1 MMRLSSRRFRRTG
14 LGWALLLLAFLWIP
28 RAEAQVLGDI
38 VDVEATVED
47 LATVRT
53 GKQLSV
59 GVTGLVPFSEVTGV
73 AVEIGASTMDLDVSF
88 RFMDGPDAG
97 RWVDLYVVPSATGGT
112 AVAGWRHSEPFEAT
126 RFELRVSGS
135 SESTLEIRGVGFF
148 DARAGE
154 ETPAETDPQPMV
166 GAKTGSIVPPP
177 LVTRAQWNAQPFI
190 GTPSALARP
199 TYDFMTWHHA
209 AGYSA
214 ENLDQG
220 KAQMRAM
227 QDLHQNVRGWSDI
240 GYQFAIDRAG
250 NLYQG
255 RPFMDNSTSLAQVPV
270 LALGAHAGGAN
281 TGNIGV
287 VIMGCYH
294 PPEGSHCEQEITP
307 AAFATYINLFAFLS
321 ERYGVEPE
329 MIRGHRDFGQ
339 TACPGN
345 NNYVLIPEL
354 ISRVSQV
361 LITGNEPLGEA
372 VMSGAVDAEG
382 VVSLQW
388 SISADFGIEQL
399 VVERVSPS
407 GTVTLPV
414 DASSATSY
422 TDASLAGDS
431 NVTYILIASHSDGR
445 RQELARVELDI
456 ADPSRYLMTS
466 AFPNPATDSF
476 EVRYFL
482 SAEGFVSLT
491 LHDARGRELSR
502 HESGFMDGDQWVSRR
517 YDVSALAAGVY
528 YLRLRIRS
536 FGGTAFDRTIPVVV
550 AR

>member
-1 MMRLSSRRFRRTG
+1 MRRFRHSG
-14 LGWALLLLAFLWIP
+14 LGWALLLISLFAVSK
-28 RAEAQVLGDI
+28 ADAQVLGDL
-38 VDVEATVED
+38 VDVQAEVEN

-53 GKQLSV
+53 AKQLSV
-59 GVTGLVPFSEVTGV
+59 GVVGQLPFSEVTGV
-73 AVEIGASTMDLDVSF
+73 AVEVGTSTSVLDVSF
-88 RFMDGPDAG
+88 RFLDGPDAG
-97 RWVDLYVVPSATGGT
+97 KWFDLYIVPSATGGT
-112 AVAGWRHSEPFEAT
+112 AVAGWKRDAPFDAL
-126 RFELRVSGS
+126 RFEIRASGPPDAV
-135 SESTLEIRGVGFF
+135 LEIRDVGFF
-148 DARAGE
+148 DARIGE
-154 ETPAETDPQPMV
+154 EAPPPIDVQPLI
-166 GAKTGSIVPPP
+166 GAKQGTIVPPP
-177 LVTRAQWNAQPFI
+177 LVNRAQWNAKPFI
-190 GTPSALARP
+190 GTPSPLARP
-199 TYDFMTWHHA
+199 SYDFMTWHHA

-214 ENLDQG
+214 ENLEQG

-270 LALGAHAGGAN
+270 LAMGAHAGGAN

-294 PPEGSHCEQEITP
+294 PPEGGHCEQEITP
-307 AAFATYINLFAFLS
+307 AAFATYVNLFAFLS

-339 TACPGN
+339 TACPGD

-372 VMSGAVDAEG
+372 VMSGSVDAEG
-382 VVSLQW
+382 VVTLQW

-399 VVERVSPS
+399 VVERISPS

-414 DASSATSY
+414 DASIVTGY
-422 TDASLAGDS
+422 TDASLAGEP
-431 NVTYILIASHSDGR
+431 NVTYLLIASHSDGR
-445 RQELARVELDI
+445 KQELARVELDI
-456 ADPSRYLMTS
+456 EDPSRFLMTS

-476 EVRYFL
+476 EIRYFL

-491 LHDARGRELSR
+491 LHDARGREISR
-502 HESGFMDGDQWVSRR
+502 HEPGFMDGDQWVSRR
-517 YDVSALAAGVY
+517 YDVSSMAAGVY
-528 YLRLRIRS
+528 YLRLRVRS

>member
-1 MMRLSSRRFRRTG
+1 VS
-14 LGWALLLLAFLWIP
+14 
-28 RAEAQVLGDI
+28 
-38 VDVEATVED
+38 
-47 LATVRT
+47 
-53 GKQLSV
+53 
-59 GVTGLVPFSEVTGV
+59 GLVPFSEVTGV

-88 RFMDGPDAG
+88 RFLDGPDAG
-97 RWVDLYVVPSATGGT
+97 VWVDLYVVPSATGGT
-112 AVAGWRHSEPFEAT
+112 AVAGWRRDEPFDAT
-126 RFELRVSGS
+126 RFEIRAHAPA
-135 SESTLEIRGVGFF
+135 EARLEIREVGFF
-148 DARAGE
+148 DARGGE
-154 ETPAETDPQPMV
+154 EAAAPTDQQPLT

-177 LVTRAQWNAQPFI
+177 LVTRAQWNARPFI

-199 TYDFMTWHHA
+199 SYDFMTWHHA

-255 RPFMDNSTSLAQVPV
+255 RPFMDNSTSLSQVPV

-339 TACPGN
+339 TACPGD
-345 NNYVLIPEL
+345 NNYALIPEL

-372 VMSGAVDAEG
+372 VMSGSVDGEG

-388 SISADFGIEQL
+388 SIAADFGIEEL
-399 VVERVSPS
+399 VVERVAPS
-407 GTVTLPV
+407 GTVILPV
-414 DASSATSY
+414 DALVASSY
-422 TDASLAGDS
+422 TDASLAGEP
-431 NVTYILIASHSDGR
+431 NVTYLLIASHSDGR
-445 RQELARVELDI
+445 RQEMARVELDI
-456 ADPSRYLMTS
+456 ADPSRFLMTS
-466 AFPNPATDSF
+466 AFPNPAADAF

-482 SAEGFVSLT
+482 SAEGFVTLT
-491 LHDARGRELSR
+491 LHDARGREVSR
-502 HESGFMDGDQWVSRR
+502 YEPGFVEGDQWVSRR
-517 YDVSALAAGVY
+517 YDVSSMAAGVY

>member
-1 MMRLSSRRFRRTG
+1 MRNSLCRFRPVHFG
-14 LGWALLLLAFLWIP
+14 VALLLVLCFSAP
-28 RAEAQVLGDI
+28 PVHAQVLGDI
-38 VDVEATVED
+38 VDVKADVED

-53 GKQLSV
+53 GKQLSI
-59 GVTGLVPFSEVTGV
+59 GVAGQVPFTEVSGV
-73 AVEIGASTMDLDVSF
+73 AVEVGTSTQDVDVSF
-88 RFMDGPDAG
+88 RFLDGPEAG
-97 RWVDLYVVPSATGGT
+97 QWVDLYVVPSATGGT
-112 AVAGWRHSEPFEAT
+112 AVAGWRRNAPFEAS
-126 RFELRVSGS
+126 RFEIRVAGPPDAV
-135 SESTLEIRGVGFF
+135 LEIREVGFF
-148 DARAGE
+148 DARDGE
-154 ETPAETDPQPMV
+154 PTPAPSDVQPLI

-177 LVTRAQWNAQPFI
+177 LVTRAQWGAQPFI
-190 GTPSALARP
+190 GTPSPLARP
-199 TYDFMTWHHA
+199 SYDYMTWHHA

-214 ENLDQG
+214 ENIDQG

-255 RPFMDNSTSLAQVPV
+255 RPFMDNSTSLSQVPV

-294 PPEGSHCEQEITP
+294 PPEGAHCQQEITP

-329 MIRGHRDFGQ
+329 MIRGHRDFGD
-339 TACPGN
+339 TACPGD

-372 VMSGAVDAEG
+372 VMSGSVDSEG

-388 SISADFGIEQL
+388 SIAADFGIEQL
-399 VVERVSPS
+399 VLERISPS
-407 GTVTLPV
+407 GTVTLPI
-414 DASSATSY
+414 DASVVTGY
-422 TDASLAGDS
+422 TDASLAGES
-431 NVTYILIASHSDGR
+431 NVTYLLIASHSDGR

-466 AFPNPATDSF
+466 AFPNPASDSF

-491 LHDARGRELSR
+491 LHDARGREVSR
-502 HESGFMDGDQWVSRR
+502 YEPGFMDGDQWVSRR
-517 YDVSALAAGVY
+517 YDVSSLAAGIY

-536 FGGTAFDRTIPVVV
+536 FGGTAFDRTIPIVV

>member
-1 MMRLSSRRFRRTG
+1 MTLHRFVRPV
-14 LGWALLLLAFLWIP
+14 LGWAFLLTLFLVP
-28 RAEAQVLGDI
+28 GARAQVLGDI
-38 VDVEATVED
+38 VDVRAVVED

-59 GVTGLVPFSEVTGV
+59 GVSGLVPFSEVTGV

-88 RFMDGPDAG
+88 RFLDGPDAG
-97 RWVDLYVVPSATGGT
+97 VWVDLYVVPSATGGT
-112 AVAGWRHSEPFEAT
+112 AVAGWRRDEPFDAT
-126 RFELRVSGS
+126 RFEIRAHAPA
-135 SESTLEIRGVGFF
+135 EARLEIREVGFF
-148 DARAGE
+148 DARGGE
-154 ETPAETDPQPMV
+154 EAAAHTDQQPLA

-177 LVTRAQWNAQPFI
+177 LVTRAQWNARPFI

-199 TYDFMTWHHA
+199 SYDFMTWHHA

-255 RPFMDNSTSLAQVPV
+255 RPFMDNSTSLSQVPV

-339 TACPGN
+339 TACPGD
-345 NNYVLIPEL
+345 NNYALIPEL

-372 VMSGAVDAEG
+372 VMSGSVDGEG

-388 SISADFGIEQL
+388 SIAADFGIEEL
-399 VVERVSPS
+399 VVERVAPS
-407 GTVTLPV
+407 GTVILPV
-414 DASSATSY
+414 DALVASSY
-422 TDASLAGDS
+422 TDASLAGEP
-431 NVTYILIASHSDGR
+431 NVTYLLIASHSDGR
-445 RQELARVELDI
+445 RQEMARVELDI
-456 ADPSRYLMTS
+456 ADPSRFLMTS
-466 AFPNPATDSF
+466 AFPNPAADAF

-482 SAEGFVSLT
+482 SAEGFVTLT
-491 LHDARGRELSR
+491 LHDARGREVSR
-502 HESGFMDGDQWVSRR
+502 YEPGFVEGDQWVSRR
-517 YDVSALAAGVY
+517 YDVSSMAAGVY

>member
-1 MMRLSSRRFRRTG
+1 MSMTLHRFVRPV
-14 LGWALLLLAFLWIP
+14 LGWAFLLTLFLVP
-28 RAEAQVLGDI
+28 SARAQVLGDI
-38 VDVEATVED
+38 VDVRAVVED

-59 GVTGLVPFSEVTGV
+59 GVSGLVPFSEVTGV
-73 AVEIGASTMDLDVSF
+73 AVEIGASTMDLDVSL
-88 RFMDGPDAG
+88 RFLDGPDAG
-97 RWVDLYVVPSATGGT
+97 VWVDLYVVPSATGGT
-112 AVAGWRHSEPFEAT
+112 AVAGWRRDEPFDAT
-126 RFELRVSGS
+126 RFEIRAHAPA
-135 SESTLEIRGVGFF
+135 EARLEIREVGFF
-148 DARAGE
+148 DARGGE
-154 ETPAETDPQPMV
+154 EAAAPTDQQPLT
-166 GAKTGSIVPPP
+166 GAKMGSIVPPP
-177 LVTRAQWNAQPFI
+177 LVTRAQWNARPFI

-199 TYDFMTWHHA
+199 SYDFMTWHHA

-255 RPFMDNSTSLAQVPV
+255 RPFMDNSTSLSQVPV

-339 TACPGN
+339 TACPGD
-345 NNYVLIPEL
+345 NNYALIPEL

-372 VMSGAVDAEG
+372 VMSGSVDGEG

-388 SISADFGIEQL
+388 SIAADFGIEEL
-399 VVERVSPS
+399 VVERVAPS
-407 GTVTLPV
+407 GTVILPV
-414 DASSATSY
+414 DALVASSY
-422 TDASLAGDS
+422 TDASLAGEP
-431 NVTYILIASHSDGR
+431 NVTYLLIASHSDGR
-445 RQELARVELDI
+445 RQEMARVELDI
-456 ADPSRYLMTS
+456 ADPSRFLMTS
-466 AFPNPATDSF
+466 AFPNPAADAF

-482 SAEGFVSLT
+482 SAEGFVTLT
-491 LHDARGRELSR
+491 LHDARGREVSR
-502 HESGFMDGDQWVSRR
+502 YEPGFVEGDQWVSRR
-517 YDVSALAAGVY
+517 YDVSSMAAGVY

>member
-1 MMRLSSRRFRRTG
+1 MSMTLHRFVRPV
-14 LGWALLLLAFLWIP
+14 LGWAFLLTLFLVP
-28 RAEAQVLGDI
+28 SARAQVLGDI
-38 VDVEATVED
+38 VDVRAVVED

-59 GVTGLVPFSEVTGV
+59 GVSGLVPFSEVTGV
-73 AVEIGASTMDLDVSF
+73 AVEIGASTMDLDVSL
-88 RFMDGPDAG
+88 RFLDGPDAG
-97 RWVDLYVVPSATGGT
+97 VWVDLYVVPSATGGT
-112 AVAGWRHSEPFEAT
+112 AVAGWRRDEPFDAT
-126 RFELRVSGS
+126 RFEIRAHAPA
-135 SESTLEIRGVGFF
+135 EARLEIREVGFF
-148 DARAGE
+148 DARGGE
-154 ETPAETDPQPMV
+154 EAAAHTDQQPLA

-177 LVTRAQWNAQPFI
+177 LVTRAQWNARPFI

-199 TYDFMTWHHA
+199 SYDFMTWHHA

-255 RPFMDNSTSLAQVPV
+255 RPFMDNSTSLSQVPV

-339 TACPGN
+339 TACPGD
-345 NNYVLIPEL
+345 NNYALIPEL

-372 VMSGAVDAEG
+372 VMSGSVDGEG

-388 SISADFGIEQL
+388 SIAADFGIEEL
-399 VVERVSPS
+399 VVERVAPS
-407 GTVTLPV
+407 GTVILPV
-414 DASSATSY
+414 DALVASSY
-422 TDASLAGDS
+422 TDASLAGEP
-431 NVTYILIASHSDGR
+431 NVTYLLIASHSDGR
-445 RQELARVELDI
+445 RQEMARVELDI
-456 ADPSRYLMTS
+456 ADPSRFLMTS
-466 AFPNPATDSF
+466 AFPNPAADAF

-482 SAEGFVSLT
+482 SAEGFVTLT
-491 LHDARGRELSR
+491 LHDARGREVSR
-502 HESGFMDGDQWVSRR
+502 YEPGFVEGDQWVSRR
-517 YDVSALAAGVY
+517 YDVSSMAAGVY

>member
-1 MMRLSSRRFRRTG
+1 MTLHRFVRPV
-14 LGWALLLLAFLWIP
+14 LGWAFLLTLFLVP
-28 RAEAQVLGDI
+28 SARAQVLGDI
-38 VDVEATVED
+38 VDVRAVVED

-59 GVTGLVPFSEVTGV
+59 GVSGLVPFSEVTGV
-73 AVEIGASTMDLDVSF
+73 AVEIGASTMDLDVSL
-88 RFMDGPDAG
+88 RFLDGPDAG
-97 RWVDLYVVPSATGGT
+97 VWVDLYVVPSATGGT
-112 AVAGWRHSEPFEAT
+112 AVAGWRRDEPFDAT
-126 RFELRVSGS
+126 RFEIRAHAPA
-135 SESTLEIRGVGFF
+135 EARLEIREVGFF
-148 DARAGE
+148 DARGGE
-154 ETPAETDPQPMV
+154 EAAAPTDQQPLT
-166 GAKTGSIVPPP
+166 GAKMGSIVPPP
-177 LVTRAQWNAQPFI
+177 LVTRAQWNARPFI

-199 TYDFMTWHHA
+199 SYDFMTWHHA

-255 RPFMDNSTSLAQVPV
+255 RPFMDNSTSLSQVPV

-339 TACPGN
+339 TACPGD
-345 NNYVLIPEL
+345 NNYALIPEL

-372 VMSGAVDAEG
+372 VMSGSVDGEG

-388 SISADFGIEQL
+388 SIAADFGIEEL
-399 VVERVSPS
+399 VVERVAPS
-407 GTVTLPV
+407 GTVILPV
-414 DASSATSY
+414 DALVASSY
-422 TDASLAGDS
+422 TDASLAGEP
-431 NVTYILIASHSDGR
+431 NVTYLLIASHSDGR
-445 RQELARVELDI
+445 RQEMARVELDI
-456 ADPSRYLMTS
+456 ADPSRFLMTS
-466 AFPNPATDSF
+466 AFPNPAADAF

-482 SAEGFVSLT
+482 SAEGFVTLT
-491 LHDARGRELSR
+491 LHDARGREVSR
-502 HESGFMDGDQWVSRR
+502 YEPGFVEGDQWVSRR
-517 YDVSALAAGVY
+517 YDVSSMAAGVY

>member
-1 MMRLSSRRFRRTG
+1 MSMTLHRFVRPV
-14 LGWALLLLAFLWIP
+14 LGWAFLLTLFLVP
-28 RAEAQVLGDI
+28 GARAQVLGDI
-38 VDVEATVED
+38 VDVRAVVED

-59 GVTGLVPFSEVTGV
+59 GVSGLVPFSEVTGV
-73 AVEIGASTMDLDVSF
+73 AVEIGASTMDLDVSL
-88 RFMDGPDAG
+88 RFLDGPDAG
-97 RWVDLYVVPSATGGT
+97 VWVDLYVVPSATGGT
-112 AVAGWRHSEPFEAT
+112 AVAGWRRDEPFDAT
-126 RFELRVSGS
+126 RFEIRAHAPA
-135 SESTLEIRGVGFF
+135 EARLEIREVGFF
-148 DARAGE
+148 DARGGE
-154 ETPAETDPQPMV
+154 EAAAPTDQQPLT
-166 GAKTGSIVPPP
+166 GAKMGSIVPPP
-177 LVTRAQWNAQPFI
+177 LVTRAQWNARPFI

-199 TYDFMTWHHA
+199 SYDFMTWHHA

-255 RPFMDNSTSLAQVPV
+255 RPFMDNSTSLSQVPV

-339 TACPGN
+339 TACPGD
-345 NNYVLIPEL
+345 NNYALIPEL

-372 VMSGAVDAEG
+372 VMSGSVDGEG

-388 SISADFGIEQL
+388 SIAADFGIEEL
-399 VVERVSPS
+399 VVERVAPS
-407 GTVTLPV
+407 GTVILPV
-414 DASSATSY
+414 DALVASSY
-422 TDASLAGDS
+422 TDASLAGEP
-431 NVTYILIASHSDGR
+431 NVTYLLIASHSDGR
-445 RQELARVELDI
+445 RQEMARVELDI
-456 ADPSRYLMTS
+456 ADPSRFLMTS
-466 AFPNPATDSF
+466 AFPNPAADAF

-482 SAEGFVSLT
+482 SAEGFVTLT
-491 LHDARGRELSR
+491 LHDARGREVSR
-502 HESGFMDGDQWVSRR
+502 YEPGFVEGDQWVSRR
-517 YDVSALAAGVY
+517 YDVSSMAAGVY

>member
-1 MMRLSSRRFRRTG
+1 MTLHRFVRPV
-14 LGWALLLLAFLWIP
+14 LGWAFLLTLFLVP
-28 RAEAQVLGDI
+28 GARAQVLGDI
-38 VDVEATVED
+38 VDVRAVVED

-59 GVTGLVPFSEVTGV
+59 GVSGLVPFSEVTGV
-73 AVEIGASTMDLDVSF
+73 AVEIGASTMDLDVSL
-88 RFMDGPDAG
+88 RFLDGPDAG
-97 RWVDLYVVPSATGGT
+97 VWVDLYVVPSATGGT
-112 AVAGWRHSEPFEAT
+112 AVAGWRRDEPFDAT
-126 RFELRVSGS
+126 RFEIRAHAPA
-135 SESTLEIRGVGFF
+135 EARLEIREVGFF
-148 DARAGE
+148 DARGGE
-154 ETPAETDPQPMV
+154 EAAAPTDQQPLT
-166 GAKTGSIVPPP
+166 GAKMGSIVPPP
-177 LVTRAQWNAQPFI
+177 LVTRAQWNARPFI

-199 TYDFMTWHHA
+199 SYDFMTWHHA

-255 RPFMDNSTSLAQVPV
+255 RPFMDNSTSLSQVPV

-339 TACPGN
+339 TACPGD
-345 NNYVLIPEL
+345 NNYALIPEL

-372 VMSGAVDAEG
+372 VMSGSVDGEG

-388 SISADFGIEQL
+388 SIAADFGIEEL
-399 VVERVSPS
+399 VVERVAPS
-407 GTVTLPV
+407 GTVILPV
-414 DASSATSY
+414 DALVASSY
-422 TDASLAGDS
+422 TDASLAGEP
-431 NVTYILIASHSDGR
+431 NVTYLLIASHSDGR
-445 RQELARVELDI
+445 RQEMARVELDI
-456 ADPSRYLMTS
+456 ADPSRFLMTS
-466 AFPNPATDSF
+466 AFPNPAADAF

-482 SAEGFVSLT
+482 SAEGFVTLT
-491 LHDARGRELSR
+491 LHDARGREVSR
-502 HESGFMDGDQWVSRR
+502 YEPGFVEGDQWVSRR
-517 YDVSALAAGVY
+517 YDVSSMAAGVY

>member
-1 MMRLSSRRFRRTG
+1 MSMTLHRFVRPV
-14 LGWALLLLAFLWIP
+14 LGWAFLLTLFLVP
-28 RAEAQVLGDI
+28 SARAQVLGDI
-38 VDVEATVED
+38 VDVRAVVED

-59 GVTGLVPFSEVTGV
+59 GVSGLVPFSEVTGV
-73 AVEIGASTMDLDVSF
+73 AVEIGASTMDLDVSL
-88 RFMDGPDAG
+88 RFLDGPDAG
-97 RWVDLYVVPSATGGT
+97 VWVDLYVVPSATGGT
-112 AVAGWRHSEPFEAT
+112 AVAGWRRDEPFDAT
-126 RFELRVSGS
+126 RFEIRAHAPA
-135 SESTLEIRGVGFF
+135 EARLEIREVGFF
-148 DARAGE
+148 DARGGE
-154 ETPAETDPQPMV
+154 EAAAPTDQQPLT

-177 LVTRAQWNAQPFI
+177 LVTRAQWNARPFI

-199 TYDFMTWHHA
+199 SYDFMTWHHA

-255 RPFMDNSTSLAQVPV
+255 RPFMDNSTSLSQVPV

-339 TACPGN
+339 TACPGD
-345 NNYVLIPEL
+345 NNYALIPEL

-372 VMSGAVDAEG
+372 VMSGSVDGEG

-388 SISADFGIEQL
+388 SIAADFGIEEL
-399 VVERVSPS
+399 VVERVAPS
-407 GTVTLPV
+407 GTVILPV
-414 DASSATSY
+414 DALVASSY
-422 TDASLAGDS
+422 TDASLAGEP
-431 NVTYILIASHSDGR
+431 NVTYLLIASHSDGR
-445 RQELARVELDI
+445 RQEMARVELDI
-456 ADPSRYLMTS
+456 ADPSRFLMTS
-466 AFPNPATDSF
+466 AFPNPAADAF

-482 SAEGFVSLT
+482 SAEGFVTLT
-491 LHDARGRELSR
+491 LHDARGREVSR
-502 HESGFMDGDQWVSRR
+502 YEPGFVEGDQWVSRR
-517 YDVSALAAGVY
+517 YDVSSMAAGVY

>member
-1 MMRLSSRRFRRTG
+1 MTLHRFVRPV
-14 LGWALLLLAFLWIP
+14 LGWAFLLTLFLVP
-28 RAEAQVLGDI
+28 SARAQVLGDI
-38 VDVEATVED
+38 VDVRAVVED

-59 GVTGLVPFSEVTGV
+59 GVSGLVPFSEVTGV
-73 AVEIGASTMDLDVSF
+73 AVEIGASTMDLDVSL
-88 RFMDGPDAG
+88 RFLDGPDAG
-97 RWVDLYVVPSATGGT
+97 VWVDLYVVPSATGGT
-112 AVAGWRHSEPFEAT
+112 AVAGWRRDEPFDAT
-126 RFELRVSGS
+126 RFEIRAHAPA
-135 SESTLEIRGVGFF
+135 EARLEIREVGFF
-148 DARAGE
+148 DARGGE
-154 ETPAETDPQPMV
+154 EAAAHTDQQPLA

-177 LVTRAQWNAQPFI
+177 LVTRAQWNARPFI

-199 TYDFMTWHHA
+199 SYDFMTWHHA

-255 RPFMDNSTSLAQVPV
+255 RPFMDNSTSLSQVPV

-339 TACPGN
+339 TACPGD
-345 NNYVLIPEL
+345 NNYALIPEL

-372 VMSGAVDAEG
+372 VMSGSVDGEG

-388 SISADFGIEQL
+388 SIAADFGIEEL
-399 VVERVSPS
+399 VVERVAPS
-407 GTVTLPV
+407 GTVILPV
-414 DASSATSY
+414 DALVASSY
-422 TDASLAGDS
+422 TDASLAGEP
-431 NVTYILIASHSDGR
+431 NVTYLLIASHSDGR
-445 RQELARVELDI
+445 RQEMARVELDI
-456 ADPSRYLMTS
+456 ADPSRFLMTS
-466 AFPNPATDSF
+466 AFPNPAADAF

-482 SAEGFVSLT
+482 SAEGFVTLT
-491 LHDARGRELSR
+491 LHDARGREVSR
-502 HESGFMDGDQWVSRR
+502 YEPGFVEGDQWVSRR
-517 YDVSALAAGVY
+517 YDVSSMAAGVY

>member
-1 MMRLSSRRFRRTG
+1 MSMTLHRFVRPV
-14 LGWALLLLAFLWIP
+14 LGWAFLLTLFLVP
-28 RAEAQVLGDI
+28 GARAQVLGDI
-38 VDVEATVED
+38 VDVRAVVED

-59 GVTGLVPFSEVTGV
+59 GVSGLVPFSEVTGV
-73 AVEIGASTMDLDVSF
+73 AVEIGASTMDLDVSL
-88 RFMDGPDAG
+88 RFLDGPDAG
-97 RWVDLYVVPSATGGT
+97 VWVDLYVVPSATGGT
-112 AVAGWRHSEPFEAT
+112 AVAGWRRDEPFDAT
-126 RFELRVSGS
+126 RFEIRAHAPA
-135 SESTLEIRGVGFF
+135 EARLEIREVGFF
-148 DARAGE
+148 DARGGE
-154 ETPAETDPQPMV
+154 EAAAHTDQQPLA

-177 LVTRAQWNAQPFI
+177 LVTRAQWNARPFI

-199 TYDFMTWHHA
+199 SYDFMTWHHA

-255 RPFMDNSTSLAQVPV
+255 RPFMDNSTSLSQVPV

-339 TACPGN
+339 TACPGD
-345 NNYVLIPEL
+345 NNYALIPEL

-372 VMSGAVDAEG
+372 VMSGSVDGEG

-388 SISADFGIEQL
+388 SIAADFGIEEL
-399 VVERVSPS
+399 VVERVAPS
-407 GTVTLPV
+407 GTVILPV
-414 DASSATSY
+414 DALVASSY
-422 TDASLAGDS
+422 TDASLAGEP
-431 NVTYILIASHSDGR
+431 NVTYLLIASHSDGR
-445 RQELARVELDI
+445 RQEMARVELDI
-456 ADPSRYLMTS
+456 ADPSRFLMTS
-466 AFPNPATDSF
+466 AFPNPAADAF

-482 SAEGFVSLT
+482 SAEGFVTLT
-491 LHDARGRELSR
+491 LHDARGREVSR
-502 HESGFMDGDQWVSRR
+502 YEPGFVEGDQWVSRR
-517 YDVSALAAGVY
+517 YDVSSMAAGVY